1 MICHYWYFKEVGF
14 KFEPSVRNKRHDVLM
29 TPNELKNIAILNVG
43 GVDYRC
49 VRRNTATHTNTHL
62 NKFVHKTVRPVFEED
77 CKFYAQIY
85 LDECLYGLQY

>member
-29 TPNELKNIAILNVG
+29 TSNELKNIAILNLG

-49 VRRNTATHTNTHL
+49 VRR
-62 NKFVHKTVRPVFEED
+62 
-77 CKFYAQIY
+77 
-85 LDECLYGLQY
+85 

>member
-1 MICHYWYFKEVGF
+1 MSVCMGCSIKELMFQKELTLITQVHQKNVWSVIIGILKKFWF

-49 VRRNTATHTNTHL
+49 VRR
-62 NKFVHKTVRPVFEED
+62 
-77 CKFYAQIY
+77 
-85 LDECLYGLQY
+85 